1 VKGKQGDRWETVEFR
16 NPMVSKVIKELA
28 PNNAL
33 SQKWKVTWMRLSII
47 DSDRDNSLLIL
58 GRFYLD
64 A

>member
-33 SQKWKVTWMRLSII
+33 SQK
-47 DSDRDNSLLIL
+47 
-58 GRFYLD
+58 
-64 A
+64 